1 MLFAKINKLS
11 TTPFASVPVP
21 PSRSVGISNVMVSVS
36 PADNTS
42 SPLSASS
49 HTADDITGIGK
60 ETKEMADPISIRDG
74 VSCCIVEGA

>member
-21 PSRSVGISNVMVSVS
+21 PSRSVGISNIMVSVS
-36 PADNTS
+36 PADNTP

-49 HTADDITGIGK
+49 HTADVIVGGGDG
-60 ETKEMADPISIRDG
+60 APSIVNVDMVPALLG
-74 VSCCIVEGA
+74 PSYAKA